1 MLVLTRDGYHGIKQV
16 LAAKINYEAFWKLWG
31 ISTFIIMY
39 SLLQSL
45 FLRFQLILIFS
56 PLMINMSISNSQQR
70 RVDRKINRLKAE
82 MAGIRK
88 QQQCI
93 RQGQREIRQRFE
105 EIESECDELKKET
118 ELVSQASDNIQL
130 RLDIMLKILKARQ
143 ENDFAKAADLTCSL
157 RLVFRIFFSYLTF
170 FMCN

>member
-1 MLVLTRDGYHGIKQV
+1 M
-16 LAAKINYEAFWKLWG
+16 
-31 ISTFIIMY
+31 IIMASSKY
-39 SLLQSL
+39 WQ
-45 FLRFQLILIFS
+45 RK
-56 PLMINMSISNSQQR
+56 SIMRRSGSCEQR

-93 RQGQREIRQRFE
+93 RQGQRETRERFE
-105 EIESECDELKKET
+105 EIESECDQLKKET

-143 ENDFAKAADLTCSL
+143 ENDFATAADLTCSL
-157 RLVFRIFFSYLTF
+157 RKSLLP
-170 FMCN
+170 

>member
-1 MLVLTRDGYHGIKQV
+1 MV
-16 LAAKINYEAFWKLWG
+16 
-31 ISTFIIMY
+31 IMASSKY
-39 SLLQSL
+39 WQ
-45 FLRFQLILIFS
+45 RK
-56 PLMINMSISNSQQR
+56 SIMRHSGSCEQR

-157 RLVFRIFFSYLTF
+157 RKSLLP
-170 FMCN
+170 

>member
-1 MLVLTRDGYHGIKQV
+1 
-16 LAAKINYEAFWKLWG
+16 
-31 ISTFIIMY
+31 MY

-170 FMCN
+170 FYVQLVFASIG